1 MDQGVAAV
9 VAAGAA
15 FTAALTGSF
24 VGAWVGRRQ
33 VRDQAQV
40 EHDQWLR
47 GQRQEAY
54 LALIVAWDEVIP
66 KFENRV
72 LDVPD
77 IQRIDDEDAWD
88 EAGTMSA
95 ERTEGD
101 REPFQRVAERVQM
114 LGPNPVEQAVT
125 AMLRTLDE
133 LAVGIAAQYAT
144 REEGR
149 EPLEEYWRA
158 RAEVDRRRARFLD
171 AARDALRRTPDTKR
185 S

>member
-54 LALIVAWDEVIP
+54 LAVITAWDEAIAN
-66 KFENRV
+66 FDRRV
-72 LDVPD
+72 LDVEEMHNVE
-77 IQRIDDEDAWD
+77 Q
-88 EAGTMSA
+88 AGALEEVHNAAISGMDA
-95 ERTEGD
+95 ERAPLQRAVD
-101 REPFQRVAERVQM
+101 RVRM
-114 LGPNPVEQAVT
+114 LGTAPVEQAAVT
-125 AMLRTLDE
+125 LMGSADE
-133 LAVGIAAQYAT
+133 IVRGVIAHFQ
-144 REEGR
+144 GG
-149 EPLEEYWRA
+149 
-158 RAEVDRRRARFLD
+158 VDPYQDYRRARQ
-171 AARDALRRTPDTKR
+171 ASEPVRDRFVTVAHKALHRTPDTRR